1 MEADDPLRRPTPKGK
16 KKGHGRRTMKD
27 IEPKNKINENLLIRC
42 LVPAIQLIT
51 KLDIII
57 HDDIMEVGFMM
68 LRVYSCWCIVKPTGT
83 IIIIIN
89 S

>member
-1 MEADDPLRRPTPKGK
+1 
-16 KKGHGRRTMKD
+16 MKD

-57 HDDIMEVGFMM
+57 HDEIMEVGFMM